1 MGKRKSAAKPPPKK
15 RMDKLDTVFSC
26 PFCNHGSSVECR
38 IDMKNLIG
46 EANCRICQES
56 FSTTVNDTANGSM
69 SASASTLSKMMMV
82 HEHVWLQ
89 NEMVITTMTVMR
101 WCYWLPPSAIPVVSL
116 MADQTVSR
124 QFILRLINKR

>member
-46 EANCRICQES
+46 EASCRICQEN
-56 FSTTVNDTANGSM
+56 FSTTVNDTVNGLTSV
-69 SASASTLSKMMMV
+69 SVSTLLKVMMMREDV
-82 HEHVWLQ
+82 LTD
-89 NEMVITTMTVMR
+89 EMDVVMCR
-101 WCYWLPPSAIPVVSL
+101 HLEMP
-116 MADQTVSR
+116 
-124 QFILRLINKR
+124 

>member
-46 EANCRICQES
+46 EASCRICQEN
-56 FSTTVNDTANGSM
+56 FSTTVNALTEPILEKDIYSEWIDECERVN
-69 SASASTLSKMMMV
+69 
-82 HEHVWLQ
+82 
-89 NEMVITTMTVMR
+89 TVEGDDD
-101 WCYWLPPSAIPVVSL
+101 A
-116 MADQTVSR
+116 
-124 QFILRLINKR
+124 